1 MLAPPFSDMPTAA
14 RKRGSWVGSNTN
26 KIARLWLKWRVTG
39 CVDSSAPGKK
49 CSPALSYN
57 TTSDASCFM
66 GIAISNS
73 LFANSLFA
81 NSLFANSPSA
91 CAPVCKVNISGNGS
105 VSSLP
110 FTRTARY
117 NNASPEISVLAKRT
131 ISFESGAPNKIFS
144 SRCKRAFNF
153 GSVSTMHAP
162 ARALSRRKPH
172 VIAASK

>member
-57 TTSDASCFM
+57 TTSDASCFVGAAM
-66 GIAISNS
+66 SNS
-73 LFANSLFA
+73 LFV
-81 NSLFANSPSA
+81 NSPSA
-91 CAPVCKVNISGNGS
+91 CAPVCKVNINGNGS

-110 FTRTARY
+110 FTRTVRY
-117 NNASPEISVLAKRT
+117 NNASPEISVLARRT